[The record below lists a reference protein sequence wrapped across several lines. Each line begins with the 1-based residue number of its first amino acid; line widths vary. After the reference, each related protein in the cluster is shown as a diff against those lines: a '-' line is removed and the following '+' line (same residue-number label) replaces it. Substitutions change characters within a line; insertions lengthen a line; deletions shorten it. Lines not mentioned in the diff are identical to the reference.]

1 MSPPSILGPSLVLG
15 LAIASLGC
23 ESKSSTSTGP
33 SPVKCQV
40 SVEAPSNTIEAAGG
54 KDAIA
59 VTAPPECSWTASSD
73 TTWLTGLTPSSG
85 QGSGRVE
92 FQAAANPAGTTRQ
105 GHIEVNGQQISVQQR
120 PADCRFEV
128 SPVAPTIDAAGGTV
142 AIAVTT
148 LAGCSWQ
155 ASTDVGWVAITGA
168 GGTGSGSVSLRVAP
182 SGDEAR
188 SAALL
193 VAGQTVRLTQS
204 PQSSTTPTSPTSP
217 NCVFSLDR
225 ASEAVSAAGGSVT
238 VAVSVAA
245 GCSRTAS
252 SQAPWITVVA
262 GASGTGPGAVT
273 FHVASNI
280 GAARTGTLIIAGRVF
295 TVTQAAAGA
304 NSTTCSYAIAPDN
317 QSMGADGREGTPVTV
332 STAAGCEWNATS
344 NAGWITLVSGATGN
358 GAGVVRFRVAD
369 NTGPA
374 RTGTLTIAGRAFTVN
389 QASGCTYSINPKDQK
404 IGDKGGQVTVAVS
417 AGAGCGWTATS
428 NESWITITDGAT
440 GSGDGTVRLNVA
452 PGKKR
457 TGTLTIAG
465 RTFKV
470 EQD

>member
-1 MSPPSILGPSLVLG
+1 
-15 LAIASLGC
+15 
-23 ESKSSTSTGP
+23 
-33 SPVKCQV
+33 
-40 SVEAPSNTIEAAGG
+40 
-54 KDAIA
+54 
-59 VTAPPECSWTASSD
+59 
-73 TTWLTGLTPSSG
+73 
-85 QGSGRVE
+85 
-92 FQAAANPAGTTRQ
+92 
-105 GHIEVNGQQISVQQR
+105 
-120 PADCRFEV
+120 
-128 SPVAPTIDAAGGTV
+128 
-142 AIAVTT
+142 
-148 LAGCSWQ
+148 
-155 ASTDVGWVAITGA
+155 
-168 GGTGSGSVSLRVAP
+168 
-182 SGDEAR
+182 
-188 SAALL
+188 
-193 VAGQTVRLTQS
+193 
-204 PQSSTTPTSPTSP
+204 
-217 NCVFSLDR
+217 
-225 ASEAVSAAGGSVT
+225 
-238 VAVSVAA
+238 
-245 GCSRTAS
+245 
-252 SQAPWITVVA
+252 
-262 GASGTGPGAVT
+262 
-273 FHVASNI
+273 
-280 GAARTGTLIIAGRVF
+280 
-295 TVTQAAAGA
+295 
-304 NSTTCSYAIAPDN
+304 
-317 QSMGADGREGTPVTV
+317 MGADGREGTPVTV